1 MVGNKGRIIGVDKR
15 TLFRSVKKAI
25 VLVFTLGM
33 YEEPFDRQEF
43 ARKEFGGFRSS
54 FFCGAGTNPEREI
67 ARALHGMKEQE
78 RINFE
83 ETKHGLRVA
92 NRRAILAVWLAVLSL
107 ICSVIVGL
115 RGIKQAHEDSES
127 TTEALVEAIRSLR

>member
-1 MVGNKGRIIGVDKR
+1 MDRHEF
-15 TLFRSVKKAI
+15 FRRAKKTI
-25 VLVFTLGM
+25 TFIFTLGM
-33 YEEPFDRQEF
+33 YEEPFDCQAF

-127 TTEALVEAIRSLR
+127 TTEALVEAIRLLR